1 MRFAMTGATGFVGG
15 ALARLLV
22 DRGHTV
28 VATVRSPDAPAAVAL
43 AEIGVELA
51 TAHLGDPD
59 ALAAAFAGADGV
71 FHVAGWY
78 KTGAKDSSEAWSVNV
93 DGTRTVLAAAAE
105 AGDPKVVYTST
116 CAINSD
122 TGGVVRDESFTFEG
136 KHLTVYDESKARA
149 HRIALGFAR
158 DEVLDV
164 VIVMPGGIYGPG
176 DTSTLGTMM
185 REVAAGKRVIAPSSL
200 RMVEAHVADVA
211 EGHVLAMERGRSG
224 ESYML
229 AGEQT
234 NAHALMTYVAELS
247 GGHKPLDMPGPA
259 LSLMSR
265 IVGPLGRVLPLPSE
279 FSAEGLRAASASYL
293 GTPEKAIAELGWSFR
308 PLSEGI
314 AETVASYGL
323 QD

>member
-43 AEIGVELA
+43 AEVGVELA

-176 DTSTLGTMM
+176 DT
-185 REVAAGKRVIAPSSL
+185 
-200 RMVEAHVADVA
+200 
-211 EGHVLAMERGRSG
+211 
-224 ESYML
+224 
-229 AGEQT
+229 
-234 NAHALMTYVAELS
+234 
-247 GGHKPLDMPGPA
+247 
-259 LSLMSR
+259 
-265 IVGPLGRVLPLPSE
+265 
-279 FSAEGLRAASASYL
+279 
-293 GTPEKAIAELGWSFR
+293 
-308 PLSEGI
+308 
-314 AETVASYGL
+314 
-323 QD
+323 